1 MKKLR
6 NYIFI
11 LLISIFVGLAAL
23 FIVYLL
29 PTDRMEANVRSSI
42 DIFYTEG
49 VYPQQAKGYKSSQ
62 LDNETDAIMLLDAI
76 HPAQNRSAL
85 ENALRVSR
93 ITFSDTTSCCIDLI
107 QYAWENKTPD
117 QTVDYTRYWH
127 GYLVWL
133 KPLLLLMDYADL
145 RMLNMMLQLLLL
157 LTVIKYFL
165 QKNLTGYL
173 FPFAMSLIV
182 LNPVSTAMSLQ
193 FSSIYYIVMLSMLI
207 ILKKHEYF
215 YQKNLYPYLFFGLGI
230 ITVYFDFL
238 TYPLAAL
245 CTPLILVLILEY
257 KISLPNWTSTV
268 RQTLILGICFGLGY
282 VSMWFGK
289 WAISSILL
297 HENIIANAISEFTV
311 HTGQTVIEGEAI
323 TKFGAIFR
331 NLRVLLKWPYF
342 IILGGYALYSLLK
355 IDWRKAVHAFANI
368 IPVLCVSLVPFA
380 WIFVTSS
387 HASWCYWYTYRG
399 FIASIFGFYAAL
411 KMLPQKEL
419 YQSAK

>member
-1 MKKLR
+1 
-6 NYIFI
+6 
-11 LLISIFVGLAAL
+11 
-23 FIVYLL
+23 
-29 PTDRMEANVRSSI
+29 MEANVRSSI
-42 DIFYTEG
+42 DIFIRKAFIHSRQRDINL
-49 VYPQQAKGYKSSQ
+49 PSS
-62 LDNETDAIMLLDAI
+62 TTKPM
-76 HPAQNRSAL
+76 RSCYWTPSIL
-85 ENALRVSR
+85 PKTVLRSKMRCVFPELR
-93 ITFSDTTSCCIDLI
+93 FSDTTSCCIDLI
-107 QYAWENKTPD
+107 QYAWENKTRIRLWI
-117 QTVDYTRYWH
+117 T
-127 GYLVWL
+127 
-133 KPLLLLMDYADL
+133 PLLARISGVVKTAPAPDGLCRFAYVKYDAAAPS
-145 RMLNMMLQLLLL
+145 
-157 LTVIKYFL
+157 LTNRYKILSSKKFDR
-165 QKNLTGYL
+165 YL

-193 FSSIYYIVMLSMLI
+193 FSSIYYIVLLSMLI

-238 TYPLAAL
+238 IYPLAAL

-257 KISLPNWTSTV
+257 KISLPSWTSTI

-368 IPVLCVSLVPFA
+368 IPFLCVSLVPFA

-399 FIASIFGFYAAL
+399 FIASIFGFLCGIKNASA
-411 KMLPQKEL
+411 KEL